1 MAFICWIGGIGR
13 HNALKQRFWKQSMS
27 SILISSTNIHLAY
40 YRRKTSFLTS
50 HYPYSSTLPHFDYLL
65 SFQNITFWIVA
76 SLLIELILEG
86 SIMKDYFYAIAV
98 EDQIMGIDSDL
109 GVYFEEPTIKNISEC
124 SIFPDRKDA
133 EHFLRYCK

>member
-40 YRRKTSFLTS
+40 YRHKTSFLTS

-65 SFQNITFWIVA
+65 SFQNITSGIVA
-76 SLLIELILEG
+76 SLLIELILKG

-98 EDQIMGIDSDL
+98 EDQII
-109 GVYFEEPTIKNISEC
+109 
-124 SIFPDRKDA
+124 
-133 EHFLRYCK
+133 